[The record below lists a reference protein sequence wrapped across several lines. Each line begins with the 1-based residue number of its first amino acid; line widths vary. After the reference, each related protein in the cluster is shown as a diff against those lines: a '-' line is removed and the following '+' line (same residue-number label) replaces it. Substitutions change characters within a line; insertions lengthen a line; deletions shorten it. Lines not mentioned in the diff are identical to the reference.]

1 MSFPPGA
8 GPPAG
13 RSHAWKWWVC
23 GLLLLATMLNYM
35 DRLTLNLTAVRL
47 LQEFRLDERDY
58 GQLESAFAFAFALG
72 AIVIGWMADRWS
84 VRWIYPAA
92 VFAWSLAGLATGLAG
107 GFVGLLLCR
116 FLLGLSEA
124 GNWPCALRTTQH
136 ILPPAQRTLGNSIL
150 QSGAALGAI
159 LTPLVVLA
167 LVNRADANPS
177 PEWVAGTVAT
187 ALGQGLTG
195 VTPGVAAV
203 PWLLTRQPPGSWRG
217 PFVVIGLFGLTW
229 VALWFLSV
237 RRGELVTARGRR
249 SPSLVSVL
257 GWLVLLLGLDTAVR
271 AATSNR
277 ASLPAGLQPLFAG
290 PWLPLGVKVAVCLLG
305 IAGVSWW
312 LLRVTADE
320 PALPRRLFLRRF
332 LALIVMVVAI
342 NVAWHYF
349 RAWLPLFLQ
358 KQHNYTETATG
369 WFILAYYVA
378 TDLGSLSAGFTTLGL
393 TRWGTAVHRSRVLV
407 FVVCALGTTL
417 SVAAAFLPTGPLL
430 LGVLLL
436 IGFYAL
442 GLFPNY
448 YSFSQ
453 ELTVRHQGKLTGSLG
468 CICWLAMYLLHE
480 LAGESI
486 KQTGSFS
493 QGVALA
499 GLAPLVGVAA
509 LLLLWGKT
517 PRQEPAAGAADK
529 TPAADGLAAPVAVE
543 TQKGSV

>member
-1 MSFPPGA
+1 
-8 GPPAG
+8 
-13 RSHAWKWWVC
+13 
-23 GLLLLATMLNYM
+23 LLLLATMLNYM

-136 ILPPAQRTLGNSIL
+136 ILPPAQRTMGNSIL

-167 LVNRADANPS
+167 LVSRADANPS
-177 PEWVAGTVAT
+177 PEWVAGNVAA

-203 PWLLTRQPPGSWRG
+203 PWLLTRQPPGAWRG
-217 PFVVIGLFGLTW
+217 PFVVIGLLGLTW

-237 RRGELVTARGRR
+237 RRGDLVTASGRR
-249 SPSLVSVL
+249 SPSLVGVL

-271 AATSNR
+271 VATSNR
-277 ASLPAGLQPLFAG
+277 ASLPPGLQPLFAG
-290 PWLPLGVKVAVCLLG
+290 LWLPLGVKVAVCLLG

-312 LLRVTADE
+312 LLRATADE
-320 PALPRRLFLRRF
+320 PALPRRVFLRRF
-332 LALIVMVVAI
+332 LALILMVVAI

-378 TDLGSLSAGFTTLGL
+378 TDLGSLSAGFATLGL
-393 TRWGTAVHRSRVLV
+393 TRRGTAVHRSRVLV
-407 FVVCALGTTL
+407 FGVCALGTTL

-436 IGFYAL
+436 IGFAAL

-453 ELTVRHQGKLTGSLG
+453 ELTVRHQGKLTGALG

-486 KQTGSFS
+486 KETGSYS

-517 PRQEPAAGAADK
+517 PRQEPAAGALDK
-529 TPAADGLAAPVAVE
+529 TPPADGLPAPVAVE
-543 TQKGSV
+543 TQKESV